1 MPSRYELS
9 GTKEVKRTRMDGII
23 YLTKDR
29 EKRMNRTEL
38 IDLVSEKAELTKA
51 SAARVLDAVLEGI
64 TTSLQKGD
72 PVVLVN
78 FGTFTVKLRAAR
90 EGRNP
95 VTGEKIQINAAK
107 VVGFKAGKALKD
119 AVKKETAE
127 A

>member
-1 MPSRYELS
+1 
-9 GTKEVKRTRMDGII
+9 
-23 YLTKDR
+23 
-29 EKRMNRTEL
+29 MNRTEL
-38 IDLVSEKAELTKA
+38 IDLISEKAELTKA
-51 SAARVLDAVLEGI
+51 SACRALDALLEGV

-78 FGTFTVKLRAAR
+78 FGTFTIKQRAAR

-95 VTGEKIQINAAK
+95 STGEKIKIKAAK

-119 AVKKETAE
+119 AVKEKEALSH